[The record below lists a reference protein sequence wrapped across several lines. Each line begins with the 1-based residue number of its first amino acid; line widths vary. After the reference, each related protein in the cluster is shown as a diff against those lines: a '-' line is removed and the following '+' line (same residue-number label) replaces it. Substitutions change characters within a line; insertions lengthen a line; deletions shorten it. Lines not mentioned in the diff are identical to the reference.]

1 MILIADSGSTKTDW
15 ALLHEGS
22 LVGKVKTQGINPI
35 HQSKEQI
42 TEILRQELLQGDTFR
57 GVTTSQGDAVEASS
71 VSEIYFYGAG
81 CTEAMSP
88 IVSSALKGV
97 FSSAKVIEVNSDLMA
112 AARALCGR
120 SEGIACILGTGANS
134 CLYDGV
140 HIVMNTPPLGYILGD
155 EGSGAVLGKLFLNA
169 LFKGALPA
177 AMRDEYLAT
186 YNLSY
191 ADVIDRVYRKPLA
204 NRFLASAS
212 PFILSHIEQCQELRH
227 MVIESFRDFFCRNI
241 VQYRKPDLPVN
252 FIGSIAFAYRP
263 YLELAAEQE
272 HFGLGRVEKSPL
284 EGLVE
289 YHKG

>member
-1 MILIADSGSTKTDW
+1 
-15 ALLHEGS
+15 
-22 LVGKVKTQGINPI
+22 
-35 HQSKEQI
+35 
-42 TEILRQELLQGDTFR
+42 LRQELLQGDTFR
-57 GVTTSQGDAVEASS
+57 GVTTSQGDGVEVSA

-204 NRFLASAS
+204 NRFLASTS
-212 PFILSHIEQCQELRH
+212 SFIQQHLDFKPLRQ
-227 MVIESFRDFFCRNI
+227 MVIANFRSFFQHNL
-241 VQYRKPDLPVN
+241 VQYGRRDLQVHA
-252 FIGSIAFAYRP
+252 IGSIAFY
-263 YLELAAEQE
+263 YQEELREAAEKE
-272 HFGLGRVEKSPL
+272 GFKLGNVQATPM
-284 EGLVE
+284 EGLIK
-289 YHKG
+289 YHQ